1 MGRYKEVNAEAKK
14 YGFNKIAKQK
24 VIENSLLK
32 DAPQDYKDFL
42 LEVGFGAVSDSY
54 FMFYSGLIEAEEI
67 YDTSESPEIKKILL
81 FGDNFSGD
89 AMGFLPHKN
98 WAIVEIWHEDLY
110 IWDREETSF
119 YDVVKKAFAKN
130 L

>member
-42 LEVGFGAVSDSY
+42 LEVGFGSVSDSY
-54 FMFYSGLIEAEEI
+54 FMFYSGLIEADEI
-67 YDTSESPEIKKILL
+67 YDASGNPVIKQILL

-119 YDVVKKAFAKN
+119 YNVVKKAFAKN